1 MILMTNFY
9 NYLLSIL
16 ADELIAGIVYYI
28 LITIVLLLICCIL
41 NFIINSVV
49 IKLIAKF
56 IRNNKHKWDDVL
68 LETKL
73 FKRIALIVPGVLI
86 YSFAPFYNEFQG
98 IIQRLAVIYILIVVS
113 LTLKSLLDALDII
126 YRQNP
131 VSKERPIK
139 GLLQIIEIA
148 VYVLVGIAVVSIIL
162 DKNPI
167 YLISGIGAATAV
179 VSFIFKDLIVGFVS
193 GIQLTWNDMLRIG
206 DWVEMP
212 KYGVDGDVL
221 EISLYSVKIQNW
233 DKTISTIP
241 TSVFVNDSF
250 KNWRGMRDYGGRRV
264 KRSFFMDM
272 TTVKIC
278 SEEMIERFR
287 KIEFLTDYIEEK
299 TREIDNYN
307 IENNINKDLLINGR
321 RLTNLG
327 VFRIYLTNYI
337 KNRVNTLP
345 GSTTMV
351 RQLAPGENGIPIEL
365 YLFVAD
371 IQWVN
376 YESIQA
382 DIFDHILAVVEIFE
396 LRVFQNPTGYDIKQ
410 LKQG

>member
-1 MILMTNFY
+1 MTNFY

-16 ADELIAGIVYYI
+16 SNELTAGIVYYI
-28 LITIVLLLICCIL
+28 LITIVLLLICCIF

-68 LETKL
+68 LKTKL

-86 YSFAPFYNEFQG
+86 YSFAPFYNELQG

-113 LTLKSLLDALDII
+113 LALKSLLDALDII

-264 KRSFFMDM
+264 KRSFFIDM

-299 TREIDNYN
+299 IREIDNYN

>member
-1 MILMTNFY
+1 MDLYNFILKRLPN
-9 NYLLSIL
+9 
-16 ADELIAGIVYYI
+16 ELTANIFYYI
-28 LITIVLLLICCIL
+28 VVTAALLLICTIL
-41 NFIINSVV
+41 NFIINRVLLKFIS
-49 IKLIAKF
+49 KF

-68 LETKL
+68 LENKV
-73 FKRIALIVPGVLI
+73 FQRIALIVPGLLI
-86 YSFAPFYNEFQG
+86 YSFAPFYNSFQG
-98 IIQRLAVIYILIVVS
+98 IMRRIAVIYVLIVIS
-113 LTLKSLLDALDII
+113 LVLKSLLDAIDSI

-139 GLLQIIEIA
+139 GLFQIIEIG
-148 VYVLVGIAVVSIIL
+148 VYLVTGIALISILI

-167 YLISGIGAATAV
+167 YLLSGIGAATAL

-212 KYGVDGDVL
+212 KYGANGDVL

-241 TSVFVNDSF
+241 TSAFITDSF

-264 KRSFFMDM
+264 KRSFFIDM
-272 TTVKIC
+272 TSIKIC
-278 SEEMIERFR
+278 SDEMIERFK
-287 KIEFLTDYIEEK
+287 KIEYLKEYIEE
-299 TREIDNYN
+299 RVQEINN
-307 IENNINKDLLINGR
+307 FNKENNINTELAINGR
-321 RLTNLG
+321 QLTNLG
-327 VFRIYLTNYI
+327 VFRVYITNYL
-337 KNRVNTLP
+337 KNRVDILK

-351 RQLAPGENGIPIEL
+351 RQLSPGENGIPIEL
-365 YLFVAD
+365 YLFIAD
-371 IQWVN
+371 TRWLN

-382 DIFDHILAVVEIFE
+382 DIFDHILAVVDVFE

-410 LKQG
+410 LKQ

>member
-1 MILMTNFY
+1 MTNFY

-16 ADELIAGIVYYI
+16 ANELTAGIVYYI
-28 LITIVLLLICCIL
+28 LITIVLLLICCIF

-113 LTLKSLLDALDII
+113 LALKSLLDALDII

>member
-1 MILMTNFY
+1 MTTFY

-73 FKRIALIVPGVLI
+73 FKRVALIVPGVLI

-113 LTLKSLLDALDII
+113 FNLKSLLDALDII

>member
-1 MILMTNFY
+1 MDLYNFILKRLPN
-9 NYLLSIL
+9 
-16 ADELIAGIVYYI
+16 ELTANIFYYI
-28 LITIVLLLICCIL
+28 VVTAALLLICTIL
-41 NFIINSVV
+41 NFIINRVLLKFIS
-49 IKLIAKF
+49 KF

-68 LETKL
+68 LENKV
-73 FKRIALIVPGVLI
+73 FQRIALIVPGLLI
-86 YSFAPFYNEFQG
+86 YSFAPFYNSFQG
-98 IIQRLAVIYILIVVS
+98 IMRRIAVIYVLIVIS
-113 LTLKSLLDALDII
+113 LVLKSLLDAIDSI

-139 GLLQIIEIA
+139 GLLQIIEIG
-148 VYVLVGIAVVSIIL
+148 VYLVTGIALISILI

-167 YLISGIGAATAV
+167 YLLSGIGAATAL

-212 KYGVDGDVL
+212 KYGANGDVL

-241 TSVFVNDSF
+241 TSAFITDSF

-264 KRSFFMDM
+264 KRSFFIDM
-272 TTVKIC
+272 TSIKIC
-278 SEEMIERFR
+278 SDEMIERFK
-287 KIEFLTDYIEEK
+287 KIDYLKEYIKE
-299 TREIDNYN
+299 RVQEINN
-307 IENNINKDLLINGR
+307 FNKENNINTELAINGR
-321 RLTNLG
+321 QLTNLG
-327 VFRIYLTNYI
+327 VFRVYITNYL
-337 KNRVNTLP
+337 KNRVDILK

-351 RQLAPGENGIPIEL
+351 RQLSPGENGIPIEL
-365 YLFVAD
+365 YLFIAD
-371 IQWVN
+371 TRWLN

-382 DIFDHILAVVEIFE
+382 DIFDHILAVVDVFE

-410 LKQG
+410 LKQ